1 MVVFKCNKDLSMEE
15 WYRWQTY
22 ITDCNEKDKP
32 ILLPDFIDLLK
43 NTEEGEEIDF
53 EEE

>member
-15 WYRWQTY
+15 WYRWQKY
-22 ITDCNEKDKP
+22 ITDCNENDKP

-43 NTEEGEEIDF
+43 NTEREEIDF

>member
-15 WYRWQTY
+15 WYRWQKY
-22 ITDCNEKDKP
+22 ITDCNENDKP

-43 NTEEGEEIDF
+43 NTEGEEIDF

>member
-1 MVVFKCNKDLSMEE
+1 MVVFKCNEDVSMEE
-15 WYRWQTY
+15 WFRWKEY

-43 NTEEGEEIDF
+43 NIEEGEEIDF

>member
-15 WYRWQTY
+15 WERWQGY
-22 ITDCNEKDKP
+22 ITDCNDKDIP

>member
-1 MVVFKCNKDLSMEE
+1 MVVFKCNKNLSMEE
-15 WYRWQTY
+15 WYRWQKY
-22 ITDCNEKDKP
+22 ITNCNENDKP

>member
-1 MVVFKCNKDLSMEE
+1 MVVFKCNKDLSAKE
-15 WYRWQTY
+15 WYRWQEY

-43 NTEEGEEIDF
+43 NTEEGEGIDF

>member
-32 ILLPDFIDLLK
+32 ILLPDFIDLLN

>member
-15 WYRWQTY
+15 WDRWQEY
-22 ITDCNEKDKP
+22 ITNCNEKDIP
-32 ILLPDFIDLLK
+32 ILLPEFIDLLK